1 MKYRIVDTGEVL
13 EANGLR
19 HLAEILWQTKFN
31 PEPTIEEWMAGS
43 ARRAAMWDG
52 SVIRTASPEAHVED
66 LLACGFLEPVK
77 E

>member
-1 MKYRIVDTGEVL
+1 MDTGEVL
-13 EANGLR
+13 EADGLR

-31 PEPTIEEWMAGS
+31 PEPTIDEWMSGS

-52 SVIRTASPEAHVED
+52 SVIRTVSPEAHVED
-66 LLACGFLEPVK
+66 LLANGFIEAMQ